1 MCGIVGFNWEDE
13 KKIRSLAALLH
24 HRGPEQEGF
33 HVADGVSLGHKRLC
47 IIDLSLK
54 GRQPIYNEDKTI
66 CVSYNGEIFNFEGLK
81 QELEKAGHQFES
93 HTDTEVLV
101 HGYEQWGTGLLEKLN
116 GQFAFCI
123 FDKKKNIFF
132 LARDRLGIKPLYYYC
147 DDRNFIFGSELKVFL
162 RSDIRKEINKNAL
175 DYYLIFGNTPF
186 EQSILD
192 GVKKLPAGCY
202 LIYNLK
208 ERKLQKYQRYWAVSF
223 DEQTD
228 FTEDELKKQIASRLE
243 ESVRMQLISDVPLG
257 AFLSGGVDSSII
269 VSIMR
274 KYVSELN
281 TFSIRFDRPDY
292 NESQYA
298 KIVSDKFH
306 TLHHEI
312 EFNAESV
319 RDLIAELPYFYDE
332 PFGDSSMIPTCLV
345 CRVAKKYVTVSL
357 SGTGGDE
364 LFGGYPRYNKFIVL
378 KKLNLLPTAFK
389 YILGRSVEAANL
401 LLKKDGFN
409 KLVTFL
415 GRRQPDYII
424 YLQLFSYMFR
434 SKDESIEKLAPF
446 DYLRKHFRYDDDITN
461 TMNFD
466 INEYLPDCLLV
477 KEDRASMA
485 VSLEARVPF
494 LDHRL
499 VEFAA
504 TIPPG
509 FKIKMG
515 RKKYILK
522 KAFSDVLPREILY
535 RRKQGFGV
543 PLEHYF
549 RDKLRDYT
557 RGEIFDF
564 DAYNYYDKN
573 LLKELWARHQQKTS
587 DYSRLFWSIMMF
599 NLWFKK
605 WMM

>member
-228 FTEDELKKQIASRLE
+228 FSEEELKRQIADRLE

-298 KIVSDKFH
+298 KIVSDKFQ
-306 TLHHEI
+306 TIHHEI

-319 RDLIAELPYFYDE
+319 RDLITELPYYYDE

-494 LDHRL
+494 LDHQL

-557 RGEIFDF
+557 YGEIFDF

-573 LLKELWARHQQKTS
+573 LLKELWARHQQKIS

-605 WMM
+605 WMI

>member
-13 KKIRSLAALLH
+13 KKIKSLAALLH

-33 HVADGVSLGHKRLC
+33 HVADGVSIGHKRLC
-47 IIDLSLK
+47 ILDLSVK
-54 GRQPIYNEDKTI
+54 GRQPLYNEDKTVCI
-66 CVSYNGEIFNFEGLK
+66 SYNGEIFNFE
-81 QELEKAGHQFES
+81 ELRRMLEQAGHKFMS
-93 HTDTEVLV
+93 RTDTEVLV
-101 HGYEQWGTGLLEKLN
+101 HGYEEWGIDLLERIN

-132 LARDRLGIKPLYYYC
+132 IARDRLGIKPLYYYC

-175 DYYLIFGNTPF
+175 DYYLLFGNTPF

-202 LIYNLK
+202 LIYDLK
-208 ERKLQKYQRYWAVSF
+208 ERKIQKYQRYWAVSF
-223 DEQTD
+223 DEQID
-228 FTEDELKKQIASRLE
+228 CTEEELKRQIADRLE

-274 KYVSELN
+274 KYVTELN

-306 TLHHEI
+306 TIHHEI

-319 RDLIAELPYFYDE
+319 RDLIAQLPNYYDE
-332 PFGDSSMIPTCLV
+332 PFGDPSMIPTCLV

-364 LFGGYPRYNKFIVL
+364 LFGGYPRYNDFIVL
-378 KKLNLLPTAFK
+378 KKLNHLPTAFK
-389 YILGRSVEAANL
+389 YILGRSIEAANL
-401 LLKKDGFN
+401 LLKKDEFN

-415 GRRQPDYII
+415 GQRQPDYII

-434 SKDESIEKLAPF
+434 SKEEGIDKLSPF

-494 LDHRL
+494 LDHRF

-504 TIPPG
+504 RIPPH

-522 KAFSDVLPREILY
+522 KAFSDILPAEVLHRK
-535 RRKQGFGV
+535 KQGFGV

-549 RDKLRDYT
+549 RDELRDYT
-557 RGEIFDF
+557 YGEIFDF
-564 DAYNYYDKN
+564 DAYDYYDKN
-573 LLKELWARHQQKTS
+573 RLKELWQKHQQKIS

-599 NLWFKK
+599 NLWFRK
-605 WMM
+605 WMV

>member
-549 RDKLRDYT
+549 RDELRDYT

-564 DAYNYYDKN
+564 DGYNYYDKN
-573 LLKELWARHQQKTS
+573 LLKELWTRHQQKIS

-605 WMM
+605 WMI

>member
-13 KKIRSLAALLH
+13 KKVRFLASLLY

-33 HVADGVSLGHKRLC
+33 HVADGVSVGHKRLC
-47 IIDLSLK
+47 IIDLSVK
-54 GRQPIYNEDKTI
+54 GRQPLYNEDKTV
-66 CVSYNGEIFNFEGLK
+66 CVSYNGEIFNFEQLRGIL
-81 QELEKAGHQFES
+81 QESGHRFES
-93 HTDTEVLV
+93 RTDTEVLV
-101 HGYEQWGTGLLEKLN
+101 HGYEQWGTGLLEKIN

-132 LARDRLGIKPLYYYC
+132 IARDRLGIKPLYYYC

-162 RSDIRKEINKNAL
+162 RSDIKKEINKNAL
-175 DYYLIFGNTPF
+175 DYYLLFGNTPS
-186 EQSILD
+186 EQSILED
-192 GVKKLPAGCY
+192 VKKLPAGCY
-202 LIYNLK
+202 LVYDLK
-208 ERKLQKYQRYWAVSF
+208 ERKIQKYQRYWAVSF
-223 DEQTD
+223 DEQTGCS
-228 FTEDELKKQIASRLE
+228 EEELKRQIADRLE

-274 KYVSELN
+274 KYVNELN

-292 NESQYA
+292 NESHYA

-306 TLHHEI
+306 TIHHEI

-319 RDLIAELPYFYDE
+319 RDLIAQLPNFYDE

-345 CRVAKKYVTVSL
+345 CRVAKKHVTVSL

-378 KKLNLLPTAFK
+378 KKLNHLPTAFK
-389 YILGRSVEAANL
+389 HILSRSVEAANL

-461 TMNFD
+461 AMNFD

-494 LDHRL
+494 LDHQL

-504 TIPPG
+504 RIPPG

-522 KAFSDVLPREILY
+522 KAFSDVLPAEILY
-535 RRKQGFGV
+535 RKKQGFGV

-549 RDKLRDYT
+549 RDELRDYT
-557 RGEIFDF
+557 RREIFDF
-564 DAYNYYDKN
+564 DAYDYYDKN
-573 LLKELWARHQQKTS
+573 LLKELWQRHQQKIS

-605 WMM
+605 WMI